1 MNCCI
6 NCFESSYLK
15 SIIVNSNSIQ
25 GDCDYCKSQNV
36 DIYKASE
43 LNLFFRNII
52 DLYKED
58 THNGKSIEKQI
69 ISDFPKK
76 TFTETLISS
85 GNIKSLLQEIMK
97 DDLGE
102 YNNILNNPVSLKIDL
117 LGVEET
123 IIKPLSL
130 SWDNFS
136 DEIKKKNRFHFVSAL
151 DLEKLKSLFK
161 HFEKE
166 ITKGKKFYR
175 ARISGSKSVYK
186 KEDMGNPPAHLAKS
200 GRANPEGISYLYL
213 AGDLETT
220 LYEVRASLF
229 DYVSVG
235 TFKLDDNIKVVN
247 LSEETYDIFSHAE
260 SETLDEL
267 IIHKSFIRKLEE
279 ELSKPRRRSDSEL
292 DYLPTQYLS
301 ELIKSMECDG
311 IEFKSSLNKKGLNL
325 VIFNPE
331 KFRCIEV
338 KLYDI
343 EDIELSHTETTSQ

>member
-175 ARISGSKSVYK
+175 ARINGSKSVYK

-247 LSEETYDIFSHAE
+247 LSEETYDIFRQAE

-301 ELIKSMECDG
+301 ELIKSMGCDG
-311 IEFKSSLNKKGLNL
+311 IEFKSSLNKEGLNL

-343 EDIELSHTETTSQ
+343 ENIKLSHTETTP

>member
-136 DEIKKKNRFHFVSAL
+136 DEIKKKNRFHFVSAF

-175 ARISGSKSVYK
+175 ARINGSKSVYK

-247 LSEETYDIFSHAE
+247 LSEETYDIFRQAE

-301 ELIKSMECDG
+301 ELIKSMGCDG
-311 IEFKSSLNKKGLNL
+311 IEFKSSLNKEGLNL

-343 EDIELSHTETTSQ
+343 ENIKLSHTETTP

>member
-15 SIIVNSNSIQ
+15 SIIVNSNSIK

-247 LSEETYDIFSHAE
+247 LSEETYDIFRQAE

-311 IEFKSSLNKKGLNL
+311 IEFKSSLNKEGLNL

-343 EDIELSHTETTSQ
+343 ENIKLNHTETTP

>member
-6 NCFESSYLK
+6 NCFESNYLK
-15 SIIVNSNSIQ
+15 SIIIKNNIQ
-25 GDCDYCKSQNV
+25 GNCNYCKSENIN
-36 DIYKASE
+36 IYEASE
-43 LNLFFRNII
+43 LNIFFKNII
-52 DLYKED
+52 GLYEED
-58 THNGKSIEKQI
+58 THNGKSIEERI
-69 ISDFPKK
+69 VFDFPKK
-76 TFTETLISS
+76 AFTETLISS

-117 LGVEET
+117 SDVEET

-247 LSEETYDIFSHAE
+247 LSEETYDIFRQAE

-301 ELIKSMECDG
+301 ELIKSMGCDG
-311 IEFKSSLNKKGLNL
+311 IEFKSSLNKEGLNL

-343 EDIELSHTETTSQ
+343 ENIKLSHTETTP

>member
-6 NCFESSYLK
+6 NCFESNYLK
-15 SIIVNSNSIQ
+15 SIIIKNNIQ
-25 GDCDYCKSQNV
+25 GNCNYCKSENIN
-36 DIYKASE
+36 IYEASE
-43 LNLFFRNII
+43 LNIFFKNII
-52 DLYKED
+52 GLYEED
-58 THNGKSIEKQI
+58 THNGKSIEERI
-69 ISDFPKK
+69 VFDFPKK
-76 TFTETLISS
+76 AFTETLISS
-85 GNIKSLLQEIMK
+85 GNIQEIMK

-117 LGVEET
+117 SDVEET

-247 LSEETYDIFSHAE
+247 LSEETYDIFRQAE

-301 ELIKSMECDG
+301 ELIKSMGCDG
-311 IEFKSSLNKKGLNL
+311 IEFKSSLNKEGLNL

-343 EDIELSHTETTSQ
+343 ENIKLSHTETTP

>member
-247 LSEETYDIFSHAE
+247 LSEETYDIFRQAE

-311 IEFKSSLNKKGLNL
+311 IEFKSSLNKEGLNL

-343 EDIELSHTETTSQ
+343 ENIKLNHTETTP

>member
-6 NCFESSYLK
+6 NCFESNYLK
-15 SIIVNSNSIQ
+15 SIIIKNNIQ
-25 GDCDYCKSQNV
+25 GNCDYCKSENIN
-36 DIYKASE
+36 IYETSE
-43 LNLFFRNII
+43 LNIFFKNII
-52 DLYKED
+52 GLYEED
-58 THNGKSIEKQI
+58 THNGKSIEERI
-69 ISDFPKK
+69 VFDFPKK
-76 TFTETLISS
+76 AFTETLISS

-117 LGVEET
+117 SDVEET

-166 ITKGKKFYR
+166 IIKGKKFYR

-213 AGDLETT
+213 AGDLVTT

-247 LSEETYDIFSHAE
+247 LSEKTYDIFRQAE
-260 SETLDEL
+260 LETLDEL

-301 ELIKSMECDG
+301 ELIKSMGYDG
-311 IEFKSSLNKKGLNL
+311 IEFESSLNKKGLNL

-331 KFRCIEV
+331 KFSCIEV

-343 EDIELSHTETTSQ
+343 ENIKLSYTETTPQ

>member
-6 NCFESSYLK
+6 NCFESNYLK
-15 SIIVNSNSIQ
+15 SIIIKNNIQ
-25 GDCDYCKSQNV
+25 GNCDYCKSENIN
-36 DIYKASE
+36 IYETSE
-43 LNLFFRNII
+43 LNIFFKNII
-52 DLYKED
+52 GLYEED
-58 THNGKSIEKQI
+58 AHNGKSIEERI
-69 ISDFPKK
+69 VSDFPKK
-76 TFTETLISS
+76 AFTETLISS

-117 LGVEET
+117 SDVEET
-123 IIKPLSL
+123 ITKPLSL
-130 SWDNFS
+130 SWDIFS

-166 ITKGKKFYR
+166 IIKGKKFYR
-175 ARISGSKSVYK
+175 ARISGSMSVYK

-213 AGDLETT
+213 AGDLVTT

-247 LSEETYDIFSHAE
+247 LSEKTYDIFRQAE
-260 SETLDEL
+260 LETLDEL

-301 ELIKSMECDG
+301 ELIKSMGYDG
-311 IEFKSSLNKKGLNL
+311 IEFESSLNKKGLNL

-331 KFRCIEV
+331 KFSCIEV

-343 EDIELSHTETTSQ
+343 ENIKLSYTETTPQ